1 MTPIYTYKTWA
12 IFSETG
18 RIVSLDARL
27 CIYEKENKA
36 IQEAAWLIKTFPNKN
51 FSIKHLEI
59 PQMEE

>member
-1 MTPIYTYKTWA
+1 MIPVYTYKTWA
-12 IFSETG
+12 IVSETG

-27 CIYEKENKA
+27 CIYETENKA
-36 IQEAAWLIKTFPNKN
+36 IQEAAWLIKTFPNKS

>member
-1 MTPIYTYKTWA
+1 MTPTYTYKTWVVV
-12 IFSETG
+12 SETG

-36 IQEAAWLIKTFPNKN
+36 IQEAAWLIKTFPNKS

-59 PQMEE
+59 PQMAE